1 MAEHRSC
8 SRRLPVA
15 ASGKT
20 RQRAG
25 SGSCGGGRG
34 STTSPSGSLPPLPPP
49 SPAAMATRR
58 QGDEPR
64 PSLRSPPPATPW
76 EGGSA
81 RPSLSPPTS
90 YRGARPGTR
99 QAAQAAGGGGRGMLC
114 PEGRGS
120 HGRQGGDVVGQSGF
134 GLRRG
139 WGRRENG
146 KASLAPGRTYRNA
159 AGRGAAAEW
168 RRWGGGGARLGG
180 ATGGRPSGPSV
191 EPVLG
196 LQRWPSKAPSV
207 VGFLRSFPPL
217 ARL

>member
-1 MAEHRSC
+1 
-8 SRRLPVA
+8 
-15 ASGKT
+15 
-20 RQRAG
+20 
-25 SGSCGGGRG
+25 
-34 STTSPSGSLPPLPPP
+34 
-49 SPAAMATRR
+49 
-58 QGDEPR
+58 
-64 PSLRSPPPATPW
+64 
-76 EGGSA
+76 
-81 RPSLSPPTS
+81 
-90 YRGARPGTR
+90 
-99 QAAQAAGGGGRGMLC
+99 MLC